1 MNIRHTFAFALT
13 AFLFQLPLL
22 VNAAPVTYDGITF
35 PDGDVSFADDYRDV
49 VVGDPAPTA
58 GNFDPAASLGAPDN
72 SAYSL
77 GQGGFMTLEFTDN
90 SLTGSGD
97 DRADLHIFEVG
108 PLVED
113 TFVWIST
120 DNENFISLDKVTGST
135 SSIDIDPYLLDAG
148 IDPFT
153 QFSYVRL
160 QDDPNEN
167 TSNVTYA
174 GADIDAVGAITSAPP
189 VTSVPGP
196 GSLGL
201 IFGGLIALGARR
213 VLRDRAL
220 EQQS

>member
-1 MNIRHTFAFALT
+1 MNIRHSFAFGLAV
-13 AFLFQLPLL
+13 FLFQLPL
-22 VNAAPVTYDGITF
+22 AAYAATVTYDGITF

-58 GNFDPAASLGAPDN
+58 GNFDPAATIGAPDG

-77 GQGGFMTLEFTDN
+77 GQGGYVTLEFTDN

-97 DRADLHIFEVG
+97 DSADLHIFEVG

-120 DNENFISLDKVTGST
+120 DNENFISLDKVFGST

-201 IFGGLIALGARR
+201 IFGGLFALGARR

-220 EQQS
+220 DQKS

>member
-13 AFLFQLPLL
+13 AFLFQLPLV